1 MSEEIKQPNP
11 QTGPK
16 NIDWVAAKQYYLESF
31 SRSYADVAKK
41 FGVAL
46 TNVEKKGS
54 EEKWVK
60 SRQEMGEKALQ
71 EFEANKIYEIAQ
83 VTTKHLKIYRA
94 LMSVASRKLLDL
106 QQARDLKT
114 SDLKNVADTME
125 KAVNGERL
133 VLGLPTRVSKSEIMG
148 KLTTDLQLSPEQ
160 IAKMD
165 KFFNDETPK

>member
-1 MSEEIKQPNP
+1 MSEEVKQPNP

-133 VLGLPTRVSKSEIMG
+133 VLGLPTRVSKSEILG
-148 KLTTDLQLSPEQ
+148 KLQTDIQLSPEH

-165 KFFNDETPK
+165 KFFKEES